1 MESKARKQWLKV
13 QHELR
18 SGCLVCFRNKTGIWF
33 LRMLFLCNAV
43 RRRRKNREA
52 EDTEGRSINEVTGGH
67 GIQEEKLDLE
77 EKRHPSPRRMRWGD
91 LCLRKSINIHRS
103 AQMAS
108 YLLNHIKRGGWLWE
122 HRDWSCVAD
131 WGQWLCFTIADLS
144 GLGEAAEQVQRR
156 ECVSRPG
163 MEMASGSQKE
173 TNHTC
178 KQSKW
183 GEFCEGHISPG
194 VSRLKG
200 N

>member
-108 YLLNHIKRGGWLWE
+108 YLLNHIKRGGWLLRTQRLE
-122 HRDWSCVAD
+122 
-131 WGQWLCFTIADLS
+131 LC
-144 GLGEAAEQVQRR
+144 
-156 ECVSRPG
+156 
-163 MEMASGSQKE
+163 
-173 TNHTC
+173 
-178 KQSKW
+178 
-183 GEFCEGHISPG
+183 
-194 VSRLKG
+194 SRLRTMVMFYDCWSFRAGRSSWASTKKRMCQQARDGDGVRVPKG
-200 N
+200 NKSHMQAE